1 MDAATEP
8 SHMAPDTTQLAPASE
23 GACLV
28 DKTSTFGAVQSG
40 LAGIEF
46 TGTGLVI
53 STPTVSVEDYN
64 AMFSMVL
71 SLNKSCHWLLG
82 DALLLGDTQWGNQYT
97 ESKYDD
103 AHKATGLSLSTLR
116 NIVYTCKKF
125 PRSAR
130 HSDLSFTHHL
140 EAASIKDSPEARET
154 VLSEAS
160 AKGMTVKDLRRAVR
174 EVKAERMTD
183 EAKEKICPND
193 DRPFGVLDLPT
204 KEEATAA
211 LPIAFE
217 LDKAVVWMLKNPVD
231 RLTPEHRTQLQERLA
246 PIVAYAA
253 QLTKAGDIIE
263 C

>member
-1 MDAATEP
+1 MDTATET
-8 SHMAPDTTQLAPASE
+8 SSMAHDTKQLAPASE
-23 GACLV
+23 DAYLV
-28 DKTSTFGAVQSG
+28 DKTSTFGAVRSG

-53 STPTVSVEDYN
+53 STPTVSEEDYN
-64 AMFSMVL
+64 DMFNMVL

-103 AHKATGLSLSTLR
+103 ARKATGLSLSTLR
-116 NIVYTCKKF
+116 NIVYTCRKF

-140 EAASIKDSPEARET
+140 EAASIKDSPEARES
-154 VLSEAS
+154 VLREAS
-160 AKGMTVKDLRRAVR
+160 SKRMSVKDLRCVVR

-193 DRPFGVLDLPT
+193 DLPFGVLSLPT
-204 KEEATAA
+204 KEEAASA

-217 LDKAVVWMLKNPVD
+217 LDKAVVWLLKNPVD
-231 RLTPEHRTQLQERLA
+231 SLTPEHRIQLQERLA

-253 QLTKAGDIIE
+253 QLTEAGVHH
-263 C
+263 